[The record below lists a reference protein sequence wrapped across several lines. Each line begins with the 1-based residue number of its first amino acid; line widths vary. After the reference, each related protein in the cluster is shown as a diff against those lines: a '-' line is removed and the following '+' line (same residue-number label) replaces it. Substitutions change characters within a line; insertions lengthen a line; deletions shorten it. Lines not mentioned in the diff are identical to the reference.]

1 MRKFIKRILKKNN
14 EKWFYIQVGNYLRT
28 VFILNTQKLDKK
40 TRLQFH
46 VEFSK
51 DEITINKM
59 FYELLINVK
68 PDIANMLEEIPQEFV
83 SKETTG
89 SCYLWFDIKNT
100 ENISTK
106 EELFEI
112 FSEYLK
118 IFDSAID
125 LIFFTISNSLKK

>member
-1 MRKFIKRILKKNN
+1 
-14 EKWFYIQVGNYLRT
+14 
-28 VFILNTQKLDKK
+28 
-40 TRLQFH
+40 
-46 VEFSK
+46 
-51 DEITINKM
+51 
-59 FYELLINVK
+59 
-68 PDIANMLEEIPQEFV
+68 MLEEIPQEFV

-89 SCYLWFDIKNT
+89 PCYLWFDIKNT

-125 LIFFTISNSLKK
+125 LIFFYNFKQPKEVKNNTIFFARSFQFPHFFRYIRLYEQK